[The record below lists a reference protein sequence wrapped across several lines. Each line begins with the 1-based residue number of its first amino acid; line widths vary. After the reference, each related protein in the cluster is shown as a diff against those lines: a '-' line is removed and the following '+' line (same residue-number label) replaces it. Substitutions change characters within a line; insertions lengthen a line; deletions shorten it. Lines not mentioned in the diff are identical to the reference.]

1 MSHTAPSCPFL
12 ALQALRVLRD
22 APESPKGAQRAYE
35 RPRNALALEFVG
47 LVKSRAKR
55 WVCAGV
61 DVCDLEQ
68 EGMIGLLEA
77 LDRFDLTANPTRT
90 DTRKH
95 FVTYAVHFIDGA
107 IGAARPKATLGRL
120 SIGEHAVRYAERI
133 AKQDAESWRLTGEL
147 DDAAAAEATPGRKHA
162 AETVQAMRAYRK
174 TCVSLDSRIPLLT
187 VEDGMKD
194 FHDVT
199 ADTQAVDSFEAL
211 AEKEQRG
218 LVESALKTL
227 DPAAA
232 RVLRWRYGLV
242 EVVESAEKE
251 SA

>member
-1 MSHTAPSCPFL
+1 M
-12 ALQALRVLRD
+12 LRD
-22 APESPKGAQRAYE
+22 APEAPATAQRAYE
-35 RPRNALALEFVG
+35 RPRNTLALEFVG

-61 DVCDLEQ
+61 DVTDLEQ

-174 TCVSLDSRIPLLT
+174 TCVSLDATDTTLAGGDEMFSRYEKIVDP
-187 VEDGMKD
+187 
-194 FHDVT
+194 
-199 ADTQAVDSFEAL
+199 QAVDAFEAL
-211 AEKEQRG
+211 AEKEQRE

-242 EVVESAEKE
+242 ESVQSEKE